1 MKSVCVCVILAAVFT
16 SSAAETDE
24 HFSLLQKSAVVD
36 MRSAKQQSSEDE
48 TMEEYALEDAG
59 DENENDALD
68 ESEGGKKCK
77 KWCYSDKVAQKKWK
91 NRCNWRRCA
100 ACPQCD

>member
-24 HFSLLQKSAVVD
+24 HISLLQKSAVVD

-77 KWCYSDKVAQKKWK
+77 KMVLLRQGCTKEMEKQMQLAQV
-91 NRCNWRRCA
+91 RGV
-100 ACPQCD
+100 